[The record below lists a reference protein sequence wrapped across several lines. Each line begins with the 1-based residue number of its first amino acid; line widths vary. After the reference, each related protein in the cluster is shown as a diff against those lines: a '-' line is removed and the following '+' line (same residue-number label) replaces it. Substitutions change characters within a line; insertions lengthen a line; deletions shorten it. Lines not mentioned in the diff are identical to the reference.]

1 MLLPCYGWL
10 NLIEQVVLESEYLD
24 YATFRAPGASMGSLD
39 GAERN
44 QGLLV

>member
-10 NLIEQVVLESEYLD
+10 NPIGQAVLESEYLD